1 MPEEL
6 NARDERL
13 ELAKQWLAGFAG
25 KYRLKTDT
33 LVRASSDAG
42 FRRYFR
48 VSSDSEARS
57 YIVMDAPPGREDIRP
72 FIRVDAIGVRAGLH
86 VPKIHEADAEQG
98 FMLLSDLGRE
108 TFLDRFNEDRSL
120 APAYFSAA
128 TDALVAF
135 QAVSEPGLM
144 PEYSEA
150 KIREELSLFPEW
162 YVKRHRGTT
171 FDEREQKIW
180 DTVCDRLVKSM
191 ASESKVLVHRDFMP
205 RNLMVSDPMPGVLD
219 FQDALYGPVSYDIA
233 SLMRDAFISWDE
245 AFTLDVSIRY
255 WEKAR
260 AAGIPVPS
268 DFGLF
273 WQQIE
278 WTGMQRHLKVL
289 GIFARLNYRDG
300 KPKYLADTPRFIAYV
315 RHVANRYEQLKPILA
330 IIDRLEGPS
339 GTEAWSY

>member
-1 MPEEL
+1 MTEVQ
-6 NARDERL
+6 NSRDERL
-13 ELAKQWLAGFAG
+13 DLVREWLKGLAEKHALQL
-25 KYRLKTDT
+25 DT
-33 LVRASSDAG
+33 LEPASADAG

-48 VSSDSEARS
+48 IGSASEAKS
-57 YIVMDAPPGREDIRP
+57 FIVMDAPPGKEDIHP
-72 FIRVDAIGVRAGLH
+72 FIRVDAIGVRAGLN
-86 VPKIHEADAEQG
+86 VPKILEADAKQG

-108 TFLDRFNEDRSL
+108 TFLEHFSHAPKD
-120 APAYFSAA
+120 APALFDAA
-128 TDALVAF
+128 TSALVAF
-135 QAVSEPGLM
+135 QAVSEPGLV

-162 YVKRHRGTT
+162 YVKRHRGTD

-180 DTVCDRLVKSM
+180 DTVCDRLVASM
-191 ASESKVLVHRDFMP
+191 TSESQVLVHRDFMP
-205 RNLMVSDPMPGVLD
+205 RNLMVSEPLPGVLD

-245 AFTLDVSIRY
+245 AFTLDISIRY
-255 WEKAR
+255 WQKAK

-268 DFGLF
+268 DFGQY

-278 WTGMQRHLKVL
+278 WTGMQRHLKIL

-300 KPKYLADTPRFIAYV
+300 KPRYLADTPRFIAYV
-315 RHVANRYEQLKPILA
+315 RHVAGRYEQLKPILS